1 MKPAMARHGTALN
14 VGAVCIALALLTPS
28 SSFGGEPTNC
38 PEWSGAGCRL
48 SAQSASAPGLEN
60 KWLTAPAD
68 ATSGYDQGPLANG
81 RLAQA
86 SNCDV
91 VTCTYVTKTVIC
103 HRIAHSCPPQ
113 LLPFRNLPQKQTV
126 SRRPFPDLERCRRFR
141 NYQLQSGRFRRVC
154 VQPK

>member
-1 MKPAMARHGTALN
+1 LN
-14 VGAVCIALALLTPS
+14 VGTVCIALALLTPS

-60 KWLTAPAD
+60 KWRTAPAD

-86 SNCDV
+86 SSCDV
-91 VTCTYVTKTVIC
+91 VTWSYVTKTVIC
-103 HRIAHSCPPQ
+103 HRIAHACPPQ
-113 LLPFRNLPQKQTV
+113 LLLPFHSLPQKQTTAL
-126 SRRPFPDLERCRRFR
+126 RPLPDLARCRHLRSYR
-141 NYQLQSGRFRRVC
+141 LQSGRYLRVC
-154 VQPK
+154 VRFK